1 MSRVCEV
8 CGKGSGKGGKK
19 IQRGQAKKQGG
30 VGRQTTSH
38 TKREFKPNIQKVKA
52 LVDGSPK
59 TIKVCTDCIK
69 SDRIIKCVD

>member
-8 CGKGSGKGGKK
+8 CGKGSAKGGSK
-19 IQRGQAKKQGG
+19 IQRGKAKKQGG

-38 TKREFKPNIQKVKA
+38 TKRRFKPNIQKIRV

-59 TIKVCTDCIK
+59 TMKVCTKCIK
-69 SDRIIKCVD
+69 SNRVTKYVK